1 MIDVQNVSMRFN
13 LGIEKNNS
21 LKQMAVDL
29 FSKSA
34 REKRKMHKKENEFW
48 ALQDVSFKVEK
59 DSYIYNKVE
68 KLVKK
73 FKTRDPFEILE
84 EMNVIVGETD
94 RYEKLKGYCFMSC
107 QTIYVMVSSFLSE
120 EEKKIVA
127 AHELGHIILHRS
139 QLKMAPMKDDVLY
152 NMRDNTE
159 YEANLFAADLI
170 LDDKEIADL
179 SKNED
184 LNYFGLCSCLNS
196 SPELMSFKLYS
207 LIKRGQNYNMPLE
220 IQSNFLAK

>member
-1 MIDVQNVSMRFN
+1 MIYSVLLLSHPLLLHLLHTPQILYPVKIPAYAPDIFPHQKHFFHLHPQVP
-13 LGIEKNNS
+13 
-21 LKQMAVDL
+21 
-29 FSKSA
+29 
-34 REKRKMHKKENEFW
+34 
-48 ALQDVSFKVEK
+48 
-59 DSYIYNKVE
+59 YI
-68 KLVKK
+68 
-73 FKTRDPFEILE
+73 
-84 EMNVIVGETD
+84 
-94 RYEKLKGYCFMSC
+94 S
-107 QTIYVMVSSFLSE
+107 
-120 EEKKIVA
+120 
-127 AHELGHIILHRS
+127 
-139 QLKMAPMKDDVLY
+139 Y